1 LRSQSPKR
9 VGSGPDGPPISR
21 RCAEGSAPGFGPGF
35 GAPESRLRAASAAV
49 EESAVDGTDEG
60 VGEFFSGLIRI
71 STSVPEFGSRGHE
84 DAGINYMNAGHFQSV
99 ELEDLGALRISGTD
113 ATRFLQGQL
122 SNDLG
127 RVSAERSMLAGLHNP
142 QGRAI
147 ALLRL
152 AQLAPNDF
160 LALLPREL
168 VASVAA
174 RLTKYVLRA
183 KVKIADE
190 SPHWRIRGMIASG
203 LGDCAA
209 PGALAKVSGAQQ
221 RLGETLTVCVGEQPA
236 RWLLISPAAAA
247 DQSAPDN
254 GAAPQGGSA
263 LPRAAQ
269 TSREVWRQLDVIA
282 GLPQVYEATSEEF
295 VAQMLNLDVVGAIA
309 LDKGCYTGQEVIA
322 RAHYRGRVKRRMQR
336 FRSRG
341 PLDLRPGD
349 SGELADGRAF
359 KVVEAARLEDGR
371 CDFLAVAPLLTTESE
386 LAAVTQPDA
395 MLERVS
401 APLGIRPSQAGA
413 AALARSNVGAPA
425 TGTALHAALPAELS
439 TTGAVWAPFAT
450 SPASPRRAG
459 PGTLPEPVTESLPH
473 DLERLE
479 LPYTLP
485 D

>member
-1 LRSQSPKR
+1 
-9 VGSGPDGPPISR
+9 
-21 RCAEGSAPGFGPGF
+21 
-35 GAPESRLRAASAAV
+35 
-49 EESAVDGTDEG
+49 
-60 VGEFFSGLIRI
+60 
-71 STSVPEFGSRGHE
+71 
-84 DAGINYMNAGHFQSV
+84 MNTGHFQSV
-99 ELEDLGALRISGTD
+99 ELEDLGAVRIGGTD
-113 ATRFLQGQL
+113 AARFLQGQL

-127 RVSAERSMLAGLHNP
+127 RMSAERSTLAGFHNP
-142 QGRAI
+142 QGRTI

-152 AQLAPNDF
+152 VQLAPNDF

-168 VASVAA
+168 AASVAA

-183 KVKIADE
+183 KVKITDD
-190 SPHWRIRGMIASG
+190 SPHWRIGGLIASG

-209 PGALAKVSGAQQ
+209 PGALPKLSGAQH
-221 RLGETLTVCVGEQPA
+221 RMDETLLVCVGEQPA
-236 RWLLISPAAAA
+236 RWLLIRPAAGGGE
-247 DQSAPDN
+247 SAPPSE
-254 GAAPQGGSA
+254 ALPQSGSA
-263 LPRAAQ
+263 LPRAAPA
-269 TSREVWRQLDVIA
+269 SREVWRQLDVIA

-322 RAHYRGRVKRRMQR
+322 RAHYRGRVKRRLQR

-349 SGELADGRAF
+349 SGELGDGRTF

-371 CDFLAVAPLLTTESE
+371 CDFLAVAPLLRAEPE

-401 APLGIRPSQAGA
+401 APLGVRPSQAGA
-413 AALARSNVGAPA
+413 AALTRSNVGAPA
-425 TGTALHAALPAELS
+425 TGTALHAALPAELT

-459 PGTLPEPVTESLPH
+459 PGTLPEALSAPLPH

-479 LPYTLP
+479 LPYALP